1 MYKVNIS
8 GQHVSISDE
17 VINYVEAS
25 ISNLER
31 FSDQIT
37 SVNVNFT
44 TEKHD
49 THQIIAEAQ
58 IHIPGADIF
67 ATSTADRHITSAID
81 GLMNKLENQMRKHK
95 SKQLNKSHSGN
106 KMNIET
112 MEEREKQDEFNE
124 LADRGVI
131 AS

>member
-81 GLMNKLENQMRKHK
+81 GLMSKLENQMRKHK
-95 SKQLNKSHSGN
+95 SKQLNKSHSGS
-106 KMNIET
+106 KISSET
-112 MEEREKQDEFNE
+112 LEEREKQDEFNE

-131 AS
+131 TN

>member
-8 GQHVSISDE
+8 GQHVSVSDE
-17 VINYVEAS
+17 VVSYVKES

-49 THQIIAEAQ
+49 THKIIAEAQ

-81 GLMNKLENQMRKHK
+81 GLMSKLENQMRKHK
-95 SKQLNKSHSGN
+95 SKHLDKAHSGN
-106 KMNIET
+106 KSFVET
-112 MEEREKQDEFNE
+112 DEEREKQDEFNA
-124 LADRGVI
+124 LADRGIVTD
-131 AS
+131 

>member
-8 GQHVSISDE
+8 GQHVSVSDE
-17 VINYVEAS
+17 VVSYVKES
-25 ISNLER
+25 ISSLER

-49 THQIIAEAQ
+49 THKIIAEAQ

-81 GLMNKLENQMRKHK
+81 GLLSKLENQMRKHK
-95 SKQLNKSHSGN
+95 SKQLDKAHSGN
-106 KMNIET
+106 KSFVET
-112 MEEREKQDEFNE
+112 DEEREKQDEFNA
-124 LADRGVI
+124 LADRGIVTD
-131 AS
+131 

>member
-8 GQHVSISDE
+8 GQHVSVSDE
-17 VINYVEAS
+17 VVRYVEES
-25 ISNLER
+25 ISSLER

-49 THQIIAEAQ
+49 THKIIAEAQ

-81 GLMNKLENQMRKHK
+81 GLMSKLENQMRKHK
-95 SKQLNKSHSGN
+95 SKQLGKSHTGN
-106 KMNIET
+106 KVSDET
-112 MEEREKQDEFNE
+112 PEEREKQDEFNE
-124 LADRGVI
+124 LVDRGVVTD
-131 AS
+131 

>member
-8 GQHVSISDE
+8 GQHVTVSDD
-17 VINYVEAS
+17 IQTYVEDS
-25 ISNLER
+25 IRTLER

-49 THQIIAEAQ
+49 THKIIAEAQ
-58 IHIPGADIF
+58 IHIPGSDIF
-67 ATSTADRHITSAID
+67 ATSTADRQMKNAVD
-81 GLMNKLENQMRKHK
+81 GLMSKLENQLRKHK
-95 SKQLNKSHSGN
+95 SKLIDKNHSGN
-106 KMNIET
+106 SVAMET
-112 MEEREKQDEFNE
+112 AEEREKQDEFNE

-131 AS
+131 S

>member
-17 VINYVEAS
+17 VINYVETS

-112 MEEREKQDEFNE
+112 LEEREKQDEFNE

-131 AS
+131 TS

>member
-8 GQHVSISDE
+8 GQHVSVSDE
-17 VINYVEAS
+17 VVSYVEES
-25 ISNLER
+25 ISSLER
-31 FSDQIT
+31 FSDQIS

-49 THQIIAEAQ
+49 THKIIAEAQ

-81 GLMNKLENQMRKHK
+81 GLMTKLENQMRKHK
-95 SKQLNKSHSGN
+95 SKHLNKSHSGN
-106 KMNIET
+106 KVDSET
-112 MEEREKQDEFNE
+112 PEEREKQDEFNE
-124 LADRGVI
+124 LVDRGVVTD
-131 AS
+131 

>member
-8 GQHVSISDE
+8 GQHVTVSDE
-17 VINYVEAS
+17 VASYVKDS
-25 ISNLER
+25 ISSLER

-49 THQIIAEAQ
+49 THKIIAEAQ

-67 ATSTADRHITSAID
+67 ATSTADRSMSNAVD
-81 GLMNKLENQMRKHK
+81 GMMSKLENQMRKHK
-95 SKQLNKSHSGN
+95 SKMLDKAHSGN
-106 KMNIET
+106 KSFVET
-112 MEEREKQDEFNE
+112 EEERAKQDEFNA
-124 LADRGVI
+124 LADRGVVTE
-131 AS
+131 